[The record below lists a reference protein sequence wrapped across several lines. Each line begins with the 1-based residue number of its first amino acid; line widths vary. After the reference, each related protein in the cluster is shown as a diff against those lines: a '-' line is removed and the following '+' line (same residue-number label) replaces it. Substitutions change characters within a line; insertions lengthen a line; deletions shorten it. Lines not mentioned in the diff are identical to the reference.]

1 MDAQR
6 VEGIRKKAGKVVQTY
21 SRVISADGKT
31 MTLTTSG
38 TNAKGQ
44 KVNNVVVYEKK

>member
-6 VEGIRKKAGKVVQTY
+6 VEGTRKKAGKVVQTY
-21 SRVISADGKT
+21 SRVITADGKT
-31 MTLTTSG
+31 MILTTSG

-44 KVNNVVVYEKK
+44 KVNNLVVYEKK